1 MEKVDLP
8 IKKDKNDKVSPSK
21 PDF

>member
-1 MEKVDLP
+1 MEKIDLP
-8 IKKDKNDKVSPSK
+8 IKKDENDKVSPSK